1 MNTFSKYIKEIE
13 FYLQSDNATEHTYR
27 PILKSLIESFATEI
41 NAINEPKRIKCGA
54 PDFLVFQKQQT
65 IGYIE
70 AKNIGTSLN
79 KAEKTTQLTRYFKSL
94 GNLILTDH
102 IEFRWYI
109 KGEQS
114 LKAKIAKL
122 SKNKKQLTPDLEG
135 IEQTKQIFQKFLNIN
150 IPLVKTPQEL
160 ATRMA
165 NIAQLIREAIAT
177 ALNDEDKGGTLRDQ
191 LESFQNVLL
200 KDLTKN
206 KFADMYAQTICYGLF
221 AARCNCDIPDNFSR
235 WVAAR
240 DLPKTNPFLRN
251 IFGQIVGTELDERI
265 AWAVDDL
272 AELLKHT
279 DMTEILQDFG
289 KKTRKSDP
297 VVHFYE
303 TFLTAYDPKMRKS
316 RGVYYTPEPVVNYI
330 VRSVDYILKN
340 KFDIPKGLADA
351 NKIKISHPNQ
361 KGNIDS
367 NQEIHQVLILDPAVG
382 TGTFMY
388 AVISHI
394 YESFLQQKGMWSSYV
409 SQHLLPR
416 LFGFELLMA
425 PYTVAHMK
433 LGLQLQEL
441 GYKFDSDERLR
452 IYLTNTLQE
461 AFQLEKQV
469 IGFATRIKEEAE
481 NAKEIKQ
488 ELPVMIILGNPPYAY
503 ESENTDPWIIN
514 LVRDY
519 YQIDGKPL
527 GEKNPKGLLDDYVKF
542 IRFSQCQ
549 IEKTGYGVLAFI
561 TNHGYLDNPTFRG
574 MRQSLMTTFDE
585 IYVLDLHGNS
595 KKKEVSP
602 DGSPDQNVFDIQQGV
617 AIGIF
622 IKLPRKSQ
630 KLAKVY
636 HADLWGVRE
645 LFEDTS
651 TGKKLIAGKYHWLEE
666 NDIYSTEWEVLK
678 PQSKFYLFK
687 PQNIDFLSEYEQ
699 FWKVTEIFPTHSV
712 GVITARDN
720 LTIHFTEKDIWN
732 TVNKF
737 VNLSVESARNEYNLG
752 KDTRDW
758 KVDLA
763 QKDLKKSEI
772 SQSNITPIL
781 YRPFDKRYTYYTGR
795 SRGFHCTP
803 RGEVMKHFLAG
814 ENLGLITTRQQSQP
828 GNWHLFGVT
837 ENIIESCAISN
848 KTKEINY
855 LFPLYL
861 YPDTPGEKQLGI
873 GRRANLAPEFVQDF
887 SKRLKMKFIIDS
899 KDSKKQTFRAE
910 DIFNYIYAIFH
921 SPTYRSR
928 YSEFLKIDFP
938 HIPLTNNPELFFQLI
953 KIGDRLINLHL
964 MKITASEISSYP

>member
-1 MNTFSKYIKEIE
+1 
-13 FYLQSDNATEHTYR
+13 
-27 PILKSLIESFATEI
+27 
-41 NAINEPKRIKCGA
+41 
-54 PDFLVFQKQQT
+54 
-65 IGYIE
+65 
-70 AKNIGTSLN
+70 
-79 KAEKTTQLTRYFKSL
+79 
-94 GNLILTDH
+94 
-102 IEFRWYI
+102 
-109 KGEQS
+109 
-114 LKAKIAKL
+114 
-122 SKNKKQLTPDLEG
+122 
-135 IEQTKQIFQKFLNIN
+135 
-150 IPLVKTPQEL
+150 
-160 ATRMA
+160 
-165 NIAQLIREAIAT
+165 
-177 ALNDEDKGGTLRDQ
+177 
-191 LESFQNVLL
+191 
-200 KDLTKN
+200 
-206 KFADMYAQTICYGLF
+206 
-221 AARCNCDIPDNFSR
+221 
-235 WVAAR
+235 
-240 DLPKTNPFLRN
+240 
-251 IFGQIVGTELDERI
+251 
-265 AWAVDDL
+265 
-272 AELLKHT
+272 
-279 DMTEILQDFG
+279 MTEILEDFG

-303 TFLTAYDPKMRKS
+303 TFLTAYDSKMRES

-330 VRSVDYILKN
+330 VRSVDYILQN

-361 KGNIDS
+361 QPNIDN

-388 AVISHI
+388 AVIDYI
-394 YESFLQQKGMWSSYV
+394 YDSFQQQKGMWSTYV

-469 IGFATRIKEEAE
+469 IGFGSRIKEKAE

-488 ELPVMIILGNPPYAY
+488 ELPVMVILGNPPY
-503 ESENTDPWIIN
+503 SGHSLNTGNWIKQLLKGKDIISN
-514 LVRDY
+514 TTTSNYFEV
-519 YQIDGKPL
+519 DGQPL
-527 GEKNPKGLLDDYVKF
+527 EEKNPKWLNDDYVKF
-542 IRFSQCQ
+542 IRFSQWR
-549 IEKTGYGVLAFI
+549 IEKTGHGVLAFI

-574 MRQSLMTTFDE
+574 MRQSLMATFDE

-622 IKLPRKSQ
+622 IKLPGKSQ
-630 KLAKVY
+630 RLAKVY

-666 NDIYSTEWEVLK
+666 NDISSTEWEILK

-687 PQNIDFLSEYEQ
+687 PQNVDFRSEYEQ
-699 FWKVTEIFPTHSV
+699 FWKVTEIFPTHSAGIV
-712 GVITARDN
+712 TARDN

-732 TVNKF
+732 TVTKF
-737 VNLSVESARNEYNLG
+737 VYLSVESARSEYNLG

-772 SQSNITPIL
+772 YQSNITPIL
-781 YRPFDKRYTYYTGR
+781 YRPFDKRYTYYTGK
-795 SRGFHCTP
+795 SRGFICMP
-803 RGEVMKHFLAG
+803 RDGVMQHFLVG
-814 ENLGLITTRQQSQP
+814 ENLGLITTRQQSQS
-828 GNWHLFGVT
+828 GKWHLFGVT

-873 GRRANLAPEFVQDF
+873 GRRPNLAPQFIQDL
-887 SKRLKMKFIIDS
+887 SKRLKMKFISDS
-899 KDSKKQTFRAE
+899 KGDKKQTFRPE

-928 YSEFLKIDFP
+928 YSELLKIDFP
-938 HIPLTNNPELFFQLI
+938 RIPLTNNPELFDQLI
-953 KIGDRLINLHL
+953 KRGDRLVKLHL
-964 MKITASEISSYP
+964 MKITASEISSYPEVGNNQVENISYTPSKDEISGKVWINKTQYFAGVPLEVWNFNIGGYQVCQKWLKDRKSRELNYHDLIHYKNIIAAIYETISMMKKVDKIIDNLGGFPIQ